1 MATFLNLPSQLEDLL
16 REASASGGLLAAAE
30 QTLGIST
37 RLAELREQSEAWQNG
52 VFSGLPAIRLLPA
65 QNFTGGVV
73 AAYAGSRKEILV
85 NQRWWDQASEADRT
99 AVLLEELGHALQDR
113 YGDGAFL
120 SGDRGQLFA
129 ADLLNLPLS
138 DAQRAAITAENDSVS
153 VLVDGVW
160 IDANAA
166 AYVGTV
172 AADNLVGTDNAAD
185 IFSFAAGTFSV
196 LGDDT
201 IDGGVGN
208 PNTLAFGSAINFSND
223 DAFENVSNVE
233 RVTLANGAN
242 LLTLGINTDAA
253 GITTVVG
260 GTGNDTIDGSLS
272 KENLA
277 LIGGAG
283 NDQLWAGS
291 GDDTL
296 TGDAGDDTFAF
307 NSQNLDFNDSVAG
320 GDGND
325 ILTFATGGVINGG
338 NSGGLVGVN
347 GVETI
352 RLSAEGNKLSIADGD
367 ANGLSMVLGGSG
379 DDSIDASGR
388 SGDANGKGLI
398 FDMGSGDD
406 SISGTQGKDTFRFAI
421 NELTGKDSIAAGQ
434 TGDTL
439 EFTTS
444 GSIGDNDL
452 TLLNGS
458 GITSLQLSSAGANSV
473 QLGAKS
479 NNTFDSI
486 LGGSASDDIDLSGRN
501 SSTALYAGAGSDK
514 ITLNNST
521 NNIKQLSTQSGN
533 DAIVVSAA
541 ALTTPN
547 AVEQMSGGSNE
558 DTLIVS
564 DVLDTG
570 LTNTSPASVSIYN
583 QGAGGSYEL
592 EGTSEELYHDQTKV
606 VSIDKLQLANGSN
619 KILLGAKSQRAL
631 TDEVIGGSQ
640 NDVILADSDIFKA
653 LKLDGSDGNDMLG
666 GGQGND
672 SLIGGNGND
681 TLIAGAGVDTLIG
694 GAGIDVFRMDSSQF
708 RSNDSI
714 DGGTN
719 VGGVDVLELWG
730 ESSVDDRAFA
740 GVKGVEELVVVGD
753 NADDGTDNSSAMA
766 VQLGAMARASGITTI
781 VVEDANG
788 VYLDLAQLTSATT
801 VSGGAGN
808 DTIVGFAGAD
818 ILNGGV
824 GAESDTLELNATST
838 DLNRAGNDQLVNI
851 EVIDA
856 SKSLSGVL
864 INLAIQ
870 SETLSINGG
879 NFSDTITG
887 GLLADTLIG
896 GAGNDV
902 FLYSSETL
910 LENGSNLIDTIS
922 GGTNTDRIS
931 VADGLSLANTVLFTK
946 ATSIEE
952 LYVKGTNA
960 STIALD
966 VTAQTAGITT
976 INISE
981 ATADS
986 TIDVSEFTTTGVNI
1000 TGGGANDTILG
1011 GAAADSLT
1019 GGAGADSLT
1028 GGAGADSLVGG
1039 AGADRF
1045 IYSTLT
1051 DSLAGSSASTSGDT
1065 INDFVSLTDKIDVS
1079 AASLTAIQA
1088 VGGLLSG
1095 TGYTAAGTS
1104 NLGADIATAIGTGGG
1119 TLLANGAAIVNITS
1133 GTGAGNY
1140 LVLNNGTGGYSAS
1153 DDAVIFLGSS
1163 SVVAGDFI

>member
-16 REASASGGLLAAAE
+16 REVSASGGLLAAAE

-113 YGDGAFL
+113 YGDGALL

-138 DAQRAAITAENDSVS
+138 DAQRAAISTENDRVT

-160 IDANAA
+160 VDANAA
-166 AYVGTV
+166 AYVGTA
-172 AADNLVGTDNAAD
+172 AADNLVGTDNVPD
-185 IFSFAAGTFSV
+185 TFSFASGTFSV

-208 PNTLAFGSAINFSND
+208 LNTLAFGSAINFSND

-272 KENLA
+272 EENLA

-307 NSQNLDFNDSVAG
+307 NSQDLDSNDKVEG
-320 GDGND
+320 GDGDD
-325 ILTFATGGVINGG
+325 ILTFSTGGDINGG
-338 NSGGLVGVN
+338 TSSGGLVGVN

-352 RLSAEGNKLSIADGD
+352 RLSAEGNKLSIADGE
-367 ANGLSMVLGGSG
+367 AIGLSMVLGGSG

-434 TGDTL
+434 TGVDTL

-444 GSIGDNDL
+444 GSIGDSDL
-452 TLLNGS
+452 ENLSGS
-458 GITSLQLSSAGANSV
+458 GIATLQLSSAGTNSV
-473 QLGAKS
+473 QLGAQS
-479 NNTFDSI
+479 SGTFDSI
-486 LGGSASDDIDLSGRN
+486 MGGSANDDIDLSGRN

-514 ITLNNST
+514 ITLSNST
-521 NNIKQLSTQSGN
+521 NNIKQLSTQSGV
-533 DAIVVSAA
+533 DTIVVSAA

-558 DTLIVS
+558 DTLVLS
-564 DVLDTG
+564 DQLDTG
-570 LTNTSPASVSIYN
+570 LTTVAVASIYN
-583 QGAGGSYEL
+583 QGGNVSYDLEAAGA
-592 EGTSEELYHDQTKV
+592 ELYHDQTKV

-619 KILLGAKSQRAL
+619 KVLLGAKSQRAL

-640 NDVILADSDIFKA
+640 NDAILADSNVFKA
-653 LKLDGSDGNDMLG
+653 LKLDGGEGNDMLG
-666 GGQGND
+666 GGSGND
-672 SLIGGNGND
+672 SLVGGNAND

-694 GAGIDVFRMDSSQF
+694 GAGIDEFRIDSSDF

-753 NADDGTDNSSAMA
+753 NADDGTDNASAMA
-766 VQLGAMARASGITTI
+766 VQLGALARASGITKI

-801 VSGGAGN
+801 VSGGGGN
-808 DTIVGFAGAD
+808 DTIVGFAGTD
-818 ILNGGV
+818 SLDGGA
-824 GAESDTLELNATST
+824 GLLDTLVLNATST
-838 DLNRAGNDQLVNI
+838 DLNRAIDDTQLRNI

-856 SKSLSGVL
+856 SNSTSGVL
-864 INLAIQ
+864 LN
-870 SETLSINGG
+870 LSIHTEALIVKGG
-879 NFSDTITG
+879 ANADTITG
-887 GLLADTLIG
+887 G
-896 GAGNDV
+896 AGND
-902 FLYSSETL
+902 
-910 LENGSNLIDTIS
+910 
-922 GGTNTDRIS
+922 
-931 VADGLSLANTVLFTK
+931 
-946 ATSIEE
+946 SI
-952 LYVKGTNA
+952 
-960 STIALD
+960 
-966 VTAQTAGITT
+966 
-976 INISE
+976 
-981 ATADS
+981 
-986 TIDVSEFTTTGVNI
+986 
-1000 TGGGANDTILG
+1000 
-1011 GAAADSLT
+1011 T
-1019 GGAGADSLT
+1019 GGAGADNIT
-1028 GGAGADSLVGG
+1028 GGAGNDLFKYADSGQTGNVATGVVDRI
-1039 AGADRF
+1039 ADF
-1045 IYSTLT
+1045 ATTADDISGLGITGTTL
-1051 DSLAGSSASTSGDT
+1051 GEFTS
-1065 INDFVSLTDKIDVS
+1065 
-1079 AASLTAIQA
+1079 
-1088 VGGLLSG
+1088 
-1095 TGYTAAGTS
+1095 AAGTS
-1104 NLGADIATAIGTGGG
+1104 GNTYAQALTAANAVFAAANGQSYFMTSYGTDGSSAQAILFLNMDNNATADGAILIGQSGQTSNMASA
-1119 TLLANGAAIVNITS
+1119 TALL
-1133 GTGAGNY
+1133 
-1140 LVLNNGTGGYSAS
+1140 
-1153 DDAVIFLGSS
+1153 
-1163 SVVAGDFI
+1163 VAGDIVA